1 MKIGIGFYGTCVE
14 SRDNPRAIGA
24 ERVLKR
30 LQEAGH
36 SICFLPTESAAI
48 VMEAGMG
55 VGMDGIKHIYFEPCV
70 QEKIDLIISDR
81 SLGIPLISPSTGPAF
96 VWWEEVERQLIHGGI
111 LPEVDPNLC
120 DTCLHKDCEESSM
133 GLSLASRVIKCE
145 KYDKI

>member
-14 SRDNPRAIGA
+14 SRENTQAIGA

-36 SICFLPTESAAI
+36 TVCFLPTESAAI
-48 VMEAGMG
+48 VMEAGMW
-55 VGMDGIKHIYFEPCV
+55 VSRDGIKHIYFEQCV
-70 QEKIDLIISDR
+70 QEKTDLIISDR

-96 VWWEEVERQLIHGGI
+96 VWWEEVERQLIQMGV
-111 LPEVDPNLC
+111 LPEVRPNLC
-120 DTCLHKDCEESSM
+120 NTCLDKDCEESSM
-133 GLSLASRVIKCE
+133 GLSLASIVTKCE